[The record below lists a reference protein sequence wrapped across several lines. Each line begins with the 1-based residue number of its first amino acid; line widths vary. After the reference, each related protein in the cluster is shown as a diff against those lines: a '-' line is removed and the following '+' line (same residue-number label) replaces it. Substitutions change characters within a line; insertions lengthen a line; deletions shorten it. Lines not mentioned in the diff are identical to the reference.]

1 MRTVELFGA
10 TFHCTEKT
18 IKKLEALE
26 WELVG
31 RQRWLSDP
39 ANKLDINYSD
49 IFKDEYG
56 FRPL

>member
-1 MRTVELFGA
+1 MRTVKLFGA

-31 RQRWLSDP
+31 RKLWLADA
-39 ANKLDINYSD
+39 ANRQDINYSD

-56 FRPL
+56 CRP